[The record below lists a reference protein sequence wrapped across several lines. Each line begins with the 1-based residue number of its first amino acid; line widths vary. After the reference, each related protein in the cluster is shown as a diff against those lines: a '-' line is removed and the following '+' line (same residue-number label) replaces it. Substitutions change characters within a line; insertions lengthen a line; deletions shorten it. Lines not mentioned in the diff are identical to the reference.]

1 MDKVQ
6 KMEEVREEKIY
17 PELRSSG
24 YYSEGHKGS
33 KASAPTELEI
43 MRVKEFKSETLHLQD
58 LLKHYKKVKNRWN
71 KGNTVLKIIGY
82 SLGFTS
88 AILTV
93 ILPITLPVL
102 TIAPVILGSISV
114 ADGFLTEIVSLS
126 YTSKKKSLY
135 REVCLSIELG
145 ISKLFLFQL
154 KALEDGILTD
164 EEIMKSNQIIQD
176 IKNEVIRL
184 KWEGV
189 VANVISNKKTS
200 REKWLKNSY
209 L

>member
-82 SLGFTS
+82 SLGFAS

-93 ILPITLPVL
+93 ILPITLPVVTL
-102 TIAPVILGSISV
+102 APVILGSISV

-164 EEIMKSNQIIQD
+164 DEIMKSNQIIQD
-176 IKNEVIRL
+176 IKNNINRL
-184 KWEGV
+184 KS
-189 VANVISNKKTS
+189 ANVITNEYSKKIK
-200 REKWLKNSY
+200 REKWLKNHT
-209 L
+209 